1 MVMNEVQ
8 QAYLSRIER
17 LEEQRSLALRRGKRL
32 MWLRLLSF
40 CAAIAALFALFSI
53 SVVAATA
60 ASLLFLALFA
70 LVAIRDV
77 KNQRHISYL
86 DNLITINRD
95 ELAAIEGNFAVFDS
109 GQEFFDVKHPYS
121 YDFDIFGQQS
131 IFQMVC
137 RATTVSGKR
146 ALASRLQHPLPLN
159 TIDDNLEAVAVLADE
174 VEWRQDFY
182 EAGKRYSASSSNI
195 KSVLEWIS
203 IPEKMFESR
212 WLRAILYIMPPIT
225 IALAVLWALDILP
238 GVFLLAYGIHLMVYG
253 KFGNGIG
260 IIQSKVSRAD
270 SEMRSYSSLL
280 LHIEKASFDGPT
292 LNALKKEL
300 EMEGERSSEVMKE
313 LSRLV
318 NKLDYRL
325 YWPFMITLGVLLF
338 WDFRVALKMEKWKRK
353 YAPLAQNWVD
363 AVGEMEALT
372 SLATL
377 CYNNPDWTFPKICDG
392 YFTVDAEDAAHPL
405 IPKKQR
411 VANNFRVEEHEKVL
425 LLTGSN
431 MAGKSTFLRTLG
443 VNMVLAYAG
452 SVVCAEKFWVSYVPL
467 RSSMRI
473 TDSLVENTSSFY
485 AEIKRLGEIVQ
496 AVKEGERP
504 FLLLDEILRGTNS
517 NDRHIGSRAL
527 IDLLVE
533 YGVCGIIATHD
544 LTLAQAKE
552 TYPEALTNYHFDV
565 QVDANDE
572 LFFDYKVKT
581 GICTS
586 LNASILMRKIGL
598 KV

>member
-1 MVMNEVQ
+1 MANRIDQ
-8 QAYLSRIER
+8 YSKRIEALKAKR
-17 LEEQRSLALRRGKRL
+17 ETALKRSKRL

-70 LVAIRDV
+70 AVAIRDV
-77 KNQRHISYL
+77 RNQRHIAYL

-95 ELAAIEGNFAVFDS
+95 ELACMEGNFAAFDA

-121 YDFDIFGQQS
+121 YDLDIFGQQS
-131 IFQMVC
+131 IYQMVC
-137 RATTVSGKR
+137 RTTTASGKS
-146 ALASRLQHPLPLN
+146 ALASRLQHPLPKEEITEN
-159 TIDDNLEAVAVLADE
+159 QEAIAELAE
-174 VEWRQDFY
+174 KVEWRQDFF
-182 EAGKRYSASSSNI
+182 EAGKRYSTSASNI

-212 WLRAILYIMPPIT
+212 WLRATLYIMPPIT
-225 IALAVLWALDILP
+225 IALAILWALDILP
-238 GVFLLAYGIHLMVYG
+238 GVFVLAYGIHLMVYG
-253 KFGNGIG
+253 KYGNGIG

-280 LHIEKASFDGPT
+280 MHIEKTSFVCPR

-300 EMEGERSSEVMKE
+300 ELEGERSSEVMKDF
-313 LSRLV
+313 SRLV
-318 NKLDYRL
+318 TRLDYRL
-325 YWPFMITLGVLLF
+325 YWPFMITLGVLIF

-363 AVGEMEALT
+363 AIGEMEALT

-377 CYNNPDWTFPKICDG
+377 RYNNPSWAFAKIHDG
-392 YFTVDAEDAAHPL
+392 YFTVDATDAAHPL
-405 IPKKQR
+405 IPQKQR
-411 VANNFRVEEHEKVL
+411 VANSFKVDEHEKVL

-452 SVVCAEKFWVSYVPL
+452 SVVCAENFGVSYVPL

-485 AEIKRLGEIVQ
+485 AEIKRLGEIVK
-496 AVKEGERP
+496 AVKEGEKP

-544 LTLAQAKE
+544 LTLAQAKDS
-552 TYPEALTNYHFDV
+552 YPEALTNYHFDV

>member
-1 MVMNEVQ
+1 MYEK
-8 QAYLSRIER
+8 RIESFEAMR
-17 LEEQRSLALRRGKRL
+17 ETALRRSKQL
-32 MWLRLLSF
+32 MWLRLISF
-40 CAAIAALFALFSI
+40 CTAIAALFALFSI
-53 SVVAATA
+53 SVLTATA

-70 LVAIRDV
+70 AVAIRDV
-77 KNQRHISYL
+77 RNQRHIAYL
-86 DNLITINRD
+86 DNLITINKD
-95 ELAAIEGNFAVFDS
+95 EIASIEGSFAAFDS

-121 YDFDIFGQQS
+121 YDLDIFGQQS
-131 IFQMVC
+131 IYQMVC
-137 RATTVSGKR
+137 RATTSSGKA
-146 ALASRLQHPLPLN
+146 ALASRLRHPLPKETVLEHQ
-159 TIDDNLEAVAVLADE
+159 EAVAELAE
-174 VEWRQDFY
+174 KVEWRQDFF
-182 EAGKRYSASSSNI
+182 EAGKRYSTSSSNI

-203 IPEKMFESR
+203 TPETAIESR
-212 WLRAILYIMPPIT
+212 LLRATIYIMPPIT
-225 IALAVLWALDILP
+225 IALAILWALDILP
-238 GVFLLAYGIHLMVYG
+238 GVFFLALFVHMVVYG
-253 KFGNGIG
+253 RYGN
-260 IIQSKVSRAD
+260 IISAIQNKVSRAD

-280 LHIEKASFDGPT
+280 LHIEKTSIGSQR
-292 LNALKKEL
+292 LNLLKKEL
-300 EMEGERSSEVMKE
+300 VMEGERSSGVMKE
-313 LSRLV
+313 FSRLV
-318 NKLDYRL
+318 TKLDYRL
-325 YWPFMITLGVLLF
+325 HWLFMITVGVIIF
-338 WDFRVALKMEKWKRK
+338 WDFRIAFKMEKWKHK
-353 YAPLAQNWVD
+353 YAPLAHNWVD
-363 AVGEMEALT
+363 VVGEMEALT

-377 CYNNPDWTFPKICDG
+377 RYNNPSWVFPKITDG
-392 YFTVDAEDAAHPL
+392 YFTVDATAIAHPL

-411 VANNFRVEEHEKVL
+411 VANDFKVDMHEKVL

-443 VNMVLAYAG
+443 VNMALAYAG
-452 SVVCAEKFWVSYVPL
+452 SVVCAQKFEVSYVPL

-485 AEIKRLGEIVQ
+485 AEIKRLGEIVL

-598 KV
+598 RV

>member
-1 MVMNEVQ
+1 MVMNKVQ
-8 QAYLSRIER
+8 QAYISRIEH
-17 LEEQRSLALRRGKRL
+17 LDEQKTLALKRGRRL

-40 CAAIAALFALFSI
+40 VAAIAALFSLFSL

-60 ASLLFLALFA
+60 ISLLFLALFA
-70 LVAIRDV
+70 VVAIRDMR
-77 KNQRHISYL
+77 NQRHITYL
-86 DNLITINRD
+86 DNLITISQD
-95 ELAAIEGNFAVFDS
+95 EIDAIEGNFAAFDA

-121 YDFDIFGQQS
+121 YDLDIFGQQS
-131 IFQMVC
+131 IYQMVC
-137 RATTVSGKR
+137 RATTASGKG
-146 ALASRLQHPLPLN
+146 ALASRLQHPLPKEEIAEN
-159 TIDDNLEAVAVLADE
+159 QEAIAELAEE
-174 VEWRQDFY
+174 VEWRQDFF
-182 EAGKRYSASSSNI
+182 EAGKRYSATSSNI
-195 KSVLEWIS
+195 KRVLEWAAA
-203 IPEKMFESR
+203 PGELFESR
-212 WLRAILYIMPPIT
+212 LLRATLYIMPPIT
-225 IALAVLWALDILP
+225 IALGVLWALGILP
-238 GVFLLAYGIHLMVYG
+238 GAFFLALIVHMVVYNKYG
-253 KFGNGIG
+253 KQINLV
-260 IIQSKVSRAD
+260 QAQVANAE
-270 SEMRSYSSLL
+270 SEMRSYSTLL
-280 LHIEKASFDGPT
+280 MHIEQGRFTSPR
-292 LNALKKEL
+292 LIRLQKEL
-300 EMEGERSSEVMKE
+300 EMEGEPSSAIVKQFA
-313 LSRLV
+313 SLV
-318 NKLDYRL
+318 DKLDYRL
-325 YWPFMITLGVLLF
+325 NIIFLFTVNALLF
-338 WDFRVALKMEKWKRK
+338 WDLRMAIHLTDWRKK
-353 YAPLAQNWVD
+353 YAPLAQKWVD

-377 CYNNPDWTFPKICDG
+377 SYNNPDWTFPKICDG
-392 YFTVDAEDAAHPL
+392 YFMVDAEDAAHPL

-411 VANNFRVEEHEKVL
+411 VANSFRVEEHEKVL

-452 SVVCAEKFWVSYVPL
+452 SVVCAERFEVSYVPL

-473 TDSLVENTSSFY
+473 TDSLIENTSSFY
-485 AEIKRLGEIVQ
+485 AEIKRLGEIVK
-496 AVKEGERP
+496 AVKEGEKP

-544 LTLAQAKE
+544 LTLAQAKDS
-552 TYPEALTNYHFDV
+552 YPEALTNYHFDV